1 MRVSHSVLSLLGF
14 AVLTCA
20 SVEERGAIDVLALAP
35 EQLNGRSPEDLA
47 NGLLAAIQGR
57 PVNQET
63 YDDFLISREL
73 TLKIHQVLRQYTFNA
88 ALSSQEQAAVLE
100 ATVETIIQKLEC
112 NEISKDQAWYFLFP
126 LVGASEIHQII
137 PYVSSEF
144 QERHREYLIAASVAA
159 GTPAFIEALGAS
171 EQELV
176 DIVIPHLASI
186 STLALYFPNE
196 QNISSLIVIPA
207 AGFDLKEVIKG
218 VALFSE
224 NVPFLDILFAL
235 LKGQGQSDDLD
246 FMPWLMSTCFSYG
259 RTSMMVYLYQTFYQ
273 PSNKYSLTLSHYLEL
288 SKKHKNEK
296 RVLEFIKTFRL
307 TIVKSFPSL
316 LQDVY
321 NAVRA
326 NDIADLKH
334 IFLTNAHAEW
344 IDDSAALIDL
354 PILAITN
361 FTMPDIAALLQI
373 FIASVLGPLEHFHSV
388 LNTYPS
394 YSVSDDWVP
403 CVLHRAIIK
412 DRLVLVMGI
421 LQWVNC
427 RFDALDSA
435 TQDAALDY
443 LQNNVHRIVIW
454 AQLKGL
460 RLHKEST
467 VSLNPTTGPC
477 GNQTRYKSTI
487 VSPRW

>member
-1 MRVSHSVLSLLGF
+1 MRVSRSVLSLLGF

-20 SVEERGAIDVLALAP
+20 SAEESDAIDVLALTP
-35 EQLNGRSPEDLA
+35 EQLNGRSTEDLA

-57 PVNQET
+57 PVNQEN
-63 YDDFLISREL
+63 YHDFLASREL

-100 ATVETIIQKLEC
+100 AVIRTIIQKLERK
-112 NEISKDQAWYFLFP
+112 EISKEQAWYFLFP
-126 LVGASEIHQII
+126 LVGANEIHQII

-144 QERHREYLIAASVAA
+144 QERHHEYLIAASVAA
-159 GTPAFIEALGAS
+159 GTPAFIEALGVS

-176 DIVIPHLASI
+176 DMVIPHLASI

-207 AGFDLKEVIKG
+207 AGFDLKEAIKG

-246 FMPWLMSTCFSYG
+246 FMPWLMSSCFSYG
-259 RTSMMVYLYQTFYQ
+259 RASMMVYLYQTFYQ

-307 TIVKSFPSL
+307 PIVKSFPRL

-326 NDIADLKH
+326 NNIADLKH
-334 IFLTNAHAEW
+334 IFLTNAHAKW

-354 PILAITN
+354 PLVAITN
-361 FTMPDIAALLQI
+361 VTLPEVAALLRI
-373 FIASVLGPLEHFHSV
+373 FIASELGPLEHFHSV
-388 LNTYPS
+388 LSTYPS

-421 LQWVNC
+421 LQWVSC

-435 TQDAALDY
+435 TRDAVLNY
-443 LQNNVHRIVIW
+443 LRKNAHRIVIW

-460 RLHKEST
+460 RLHKESN
-467 VSLNPTTGPC
+467 VSLDSTTGHC
-477 GNQTRYKSTI
+477 MSRTRYTDTM
-487 VSPRW
+487 VSH